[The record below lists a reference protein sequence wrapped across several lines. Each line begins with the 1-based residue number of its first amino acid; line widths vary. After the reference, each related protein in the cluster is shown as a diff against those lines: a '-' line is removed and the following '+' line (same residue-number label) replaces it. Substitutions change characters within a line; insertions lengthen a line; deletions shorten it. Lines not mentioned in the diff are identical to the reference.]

1 MVAIDNVKAGLEL
14 IGNVIQNPRANDA
27 DVKGA
32 GEAALNLLG
41 EFMLSQFRCEELL
54 QQIATLLQQEQN
66 ARLGR

>member
-1 MVAIDNVKAGLEL
+1 MGREQVKAALEL
-14 IGNVIQNPRANDA
+14 IGSVLQNPRANDA

-54 QQIATLLQQEQN
+54 QHIATLLQQEQN